1 MLQESR
7 RRQSAAIYG
16 KGIVS
21 LTNRIINPRIGFEH
35 VAHVKT
41 NEGELSI

>member
-1 MLQESR
+1 MLEESR

-21 LTNRIINPRIGFEH
+21 LTNRITNPRIGFEH

-41 NEGELSI
+41 NAREASV